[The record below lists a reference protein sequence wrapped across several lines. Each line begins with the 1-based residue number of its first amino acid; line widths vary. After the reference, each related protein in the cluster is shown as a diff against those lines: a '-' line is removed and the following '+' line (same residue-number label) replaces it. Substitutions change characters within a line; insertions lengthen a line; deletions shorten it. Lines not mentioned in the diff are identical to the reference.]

1 MNDPKNIISA
11 NDLRSGLNVYFVQQ
25 ENQHHWDTD
34 SAKASLYDAE
44 AVKPAFELACQDMD
58 RNLVLDCLI
67 VPLDSNH
74 SPLSVREKIRAQG
87 PSTRYGHAVTS

>member
-1 MNDPKNIISA
+1 MNDPHNIISA

-25 ENQHHWDTD
+25 GDQHHWETD
-34 SAKASLYDAE
+34 SSKASVYDE
-44 AVKPAFELACQDMD
+44 ETVKPAFDLACEDMA

-74 SPLSVREKIRAQG
+74 TPLTTREKIRAQG
-87 PSTRYGHAVTS
+87 PSTKYGPQI